1 MTFPDRLLHFLGW
14 AGAALLG
21 FGVVFPFL
29 IGIGASL
36 LAPSDLL
43 NPNVA
48 EWSLHPDNYLR
59 VFTEAGLGAYFFN
72 SIVIALSTTA
82 GTMITSILAA
92 YAFARMEFRGRNML
106 FWAVLGTLTIPE
118 LICIIPNYLLMAKMK
133 LVPSIW
139 AAVLPQ
145 LASGFVTFFL
155 RQHFM
160 GVPKVYEEAARLDG
174 ASHFKILVDVIV
186 PISWAAIASMAL
198 FAFIA
203 QWNSYLWPLI
213 VLRGD
218 TQTVQ
223 IALANLQASVREQPF
238 TDWPLILAASCVV
251 LLPSIVFFLFAERQ
265 LVQGAGLGGI
275 K

>member
-1 MTFPDRLLHFLGW
+1 MISPDRLVRPLGW
-14 AGAALLG
+14 FA
-21 FGVVFPFL
+21 
-29 IGIGASL
+29 ASL
-36 LAPSDLL
+36 LGLVVLAPFVIGVVASLLDPADLL
-43 NPNVA
+43 NPDMA
-48 EWSLHPDNYLR
+48 TWSFHPVNYLR
-59 VFTEAGLGAYFFN
+59 VFTEAGLGSYFVN
-72 SIVIALSTTA
+72 SIVIALTTTA
-82 GTMITSILAA
+82 GTMVTSILAA
-92 YAFARMEFRGRNML
+92 YAFARMEFRGRTML
-106 FWAVLGTLTIPE
+106 FWTVVATLTIPE
-118 LICIIPNYLLMAKMK
+118 LICVIPNYLLMAKMK

-145 LASGFVTFFL
+145 LSSGFVTFFL

-160 GVPKVYEEAARLDG
+160 SVPKVYEEAARIDG
-174 ASHFKILVDVIV
+174 AGTFKILIDVIIPV
-186 PISWAAIASMAL
+186 SWAAIASMAL

-251 LLPSIVFFLFAERQ
+251 LLPSIVFFFFAERQ
-265 LVQGAGLGGI
+265 LVQGAGLSGI